1 MPCMRDMSVS
11 EFLDMEDRILNR
23 QIDEAFKL
31 EDQDFDEDEL
41 DDSWL
46 YDDDYVYI
54 EDDKG
59 NVITKKYD
67 FEDDVDDWVGDDE
80 DEDPEFDW
88 DAFIEKEE
96 KEYKDKNL

>member
-1 MPCMRDMSVS
+1 MRDMSVS

-23 QIDEAFKL
+23 QIDEANRF
-31 EDQDFDEDEL
+31 EDEEDDPL

-59 NVITKKYD
+59 NVITKKYTLD
-67 FEDDVDDWVGDDE
+67 DDDDWDDVEEEE
-80 DEDPEFDW
+80 DDPEFDW